1 MILER
6 ITIIGTGVIGV
17 SIGLALK
24 RANLRNT
31 EIVGSSGDRDA
42 LKIAYKAG
50 AYDQETGNLRTAV
63 RGAQMVIL
71 DSPFTQTRELIEA
84 IAPIVEDGCVVT
96 DTCTAKVKAIEWA
109 DQLLPRNVS
118 FIGGRPL
125 IRKPFT
131 KLEDAT
137 PDLFQGT
144 KYCISPANTA
154 DQASVKTVV
163 GMVELIGA
171 KPLFLD
177 PHEHDSYA
185 VAMEVLPTVL
195 SSAFVTTTAGSSSW
209 REMHQ
214 LAAATFAEYSR
225 LASEDPI
232 DNEAACYTNTE
243 ALVHWLDEYITEL
256 YSYRNMIKDSQDDL
270 VETFIKAWEGRARWD
285 AGVVVDTGD
294 APALPTAGQSMANA
308 FFGERLTERYRQMT
322 GGEKKESWT
331 YLRNR

>member
-1 MILER
+1 MER
-6 ITIIGTGVIGV
+6 ITIIGTGVLGV

-24 RANLRNT
+24 RAKLRNT

-42 LKIAYKAG
+42 LKIAFKAG
-50 AYDQETGNLRTAV
+50 AYDEETSNLRSAV
-63 RGAQMVIL
+63 RGAQMIIL
-71 DSPFTQTRELIEA
+71 DSPFTQTRELLDA
-84 IAPIVEDGCVVT
+84 IAPIVEDGCVIT

-109 DQLLPRNVS
+109 EQLLPPSVS
-118 FIGGRPL
+118 FVSGRPL
-125 IRKPFT
+125 IRRPYST
-131 KLEDAT
+131 LEDAT
-137 PDLFQGT
+137 ADLFQGA
-144 KYCISPANTA
+144 KYCISPSRAA
-154 DQASVKTVV
+154 DETSVKTVV

-195 SSAFVTTTAGSSSW
+195 SSAFVTATSGSESW

-214 LAAATFAEYSR
+214 IAASTFAEYSR

-232 DNEAACYTNTE
+232 DNEAACYTNVE
-243 ALVHWLDEYITEL
+243 ALVHWIDEYITEL
-256 YSYRNMIKDSQDDL
+256 YSYRNMIRESNDEL

-285 AGVVVDTGD
+285 AGAVVATGD
-294 APALPTAGQSMANA
+294 NTLPTAGQSMANA
-308 FFGERLTERYRQMT
+308 FFGEKLTQRYQQMT
-322 GGEKKESWT
+322 GGEDKKQSWN

>member
-1 MILER
+1 MER

-24 RANLRNT
+24 RAGLRNT

-42 LKIAYKAG
+42 LRIAYKAG
-50 AYDQETGNLRTAV
+50 AYDEETSNLRNAV
-63 RGAQMVIL
+63 RGAQMIIL
-71 DSPFTQTRELIEA
+71 DSPFTQTRELLDA
-84 IAPIVEDGCVVT
+84 ISPIVEDGCVVT
-96 DTCTAKVKAIEWA
+96 DTCTAKVRAMEWA
-109 DQLLPRNVS
+109 EQILPRRVS
-118 FIGGRPL
+118 FVAGRPL
-125 IRKPFT
+125 IRKPFAA
-131 KLEDAT
+131 LEDASA
-137 PDLFQGT
+137 DLFQGA
-144 KYCISPANTA
+144 KYCISPGQSA
-154 DQASVKTVV
+154 DQTAVKTVV

-195 SSAFVTTTAGSSSW
+195 SSAFVTATAGSESW

-232 DNEAACYTNTE
+232 DNEASCYTNTE

-256 YSYRNMIKDSQDDL
+256 YSYRNMIKDSNDEL
-270 VETFIKAWEGRARWD
+270 VETFIKAWEDRAKWD
-285 AGVVVDTGD
+285 AGAVVDTGEN
-294 APALPTAGQSMANA
+294 ALPTAGQSMATA
-308 FFGERLTERYRQMT
+308 FFGDKLTERYRQMT
-322 GGEKKESWT
+322 GGDDKKKSWT

>member
-1 MILER
+1 MER
-6 ITIIGTGVIGV
+6 ITIIGTGVVGV
-17 SIGLALK
+17 SLGLALK
-24 RANLRNT
+24 RADLRNT

-42 LKIAYKAG
+42 LKVAYKAG
-50 AYDQETGNLRTAV
+50 AYDEETSNLRNAV
-63 RGAQMVIL
+63 RGAQMIVL
-71 DSPFTQTRELIEA
+71 DSPFTQTRELLNA

-109 DQLLPRNVS
+109 EDLLPPNASFVS
-118 FIGGRPL
+118 GRPL
-125 IRKPFT
+125 IRKPHSV
-131 KLEDAT
+131 LEDASA
-137 PDLFQGT
+137 DLFKGA
-144 KYCISPANTA
+144 KYCISPSNSA
-154 DQASVKTVV
+154 DQTSVKTVV

-195 SSAFVTTTAGSSSW
+195 SSAFVTTTAGSDSW

-214 LAAATFAEYSR
+214 LAAATFADYSR

-256 YSYRNMIKDSQDDL
+256 YSYRNMLKESNNDEL

-285 AGVVVDTGD
+285 AGAVVDTGENT
-294 APALPTAGQSMANA
+294 LPTAGQSMATA
-308 FFGERLTERYRQMT
+308 FFGEKLTQRYQQMT
-322 GGEKKESWT
+322 GGDDKKKSWS

>member
-1 MILER
+1 MER
-6 ITIIGTGVIGV
+6 ITIIGTGVVGV

-42 LKIAYKAG
+42 LKIAYDAG
-50 AYDQETGNLRTAV
+50 AYDDQTSNLRNAV
-63 RGAQMVIL
+63 RGAQLIVL
-71 DSPFTQTRELIEA
+71 DSPFTQTRELLDA

-96 DTCTAKVKAIEWA
+96 DTCTAKVRAMEWA
-109 DQLLPRNVS
+109 EQLLPNNVS
-118 FIGGRPL
+118 FVAGRPL

-131 KLEDAT
+131 TLQDASA
-137 PDLFQGT
+137 DLLRGAH
-144 KYCISPANTA
+144 YCVSPARTA
-154 DQASVKTVV
+154 DETSVKTVV

-195 SSAFVTTTAGSSSW
+195 SSAFVTTTAGSESW

-214 LAAATFAEYSR
+214 LAASTFAEYSR

-232 DNEAACYTNTE
+232 DNEAVCYTNIE
-243 ALVHWLDEYITEL
+243 ALVHWIDEYITEL
-256 YSYRNMIKDSQDDL
+256 YSYRNMIRESNDEL

-285 AGVVVDTGD
+285 AGAVVDTGEN
-294 APALPTAGQSMANA
+294 ALPTAGQSMATA
-308 FFGERLTERYRQMT
+308 FFGEKLTQRYQQMT
-322 GGEKKESWT
+322 GGDEKKQKSWT

>member
-1 MILER
+1 MER
-6 ITIIGTGVIGV
+6 ITIIGTGVVGV

-42 LKIAYKAG
+42 LKIAYDAG
-50 AYDQETGNLRTAV
+50 AYDDQTSNLRNAV
-63 RGAQMVIL
+63 RGAQLIVL
-71 DSPFTQTRELIEA
+71 DSPFTQTRELLDA

-96 DTCTAKVKAIEWA
+96 DTCTAKVRAMEWA
-109 DQLLPRNVS
+109 EQLLPNSVS
-118 FIGGRPL
+118 FVAGRPL
-125 IRKPFT
+125 IRKPLRRSKTLPLTFSGART
-131 KLEDAT
+131 
-137 PDLFQGT
+137 
-144 KYCISPANTA
+144 TA
-154 DQASVKTVV
+154 FHPSRSADETSVKTVV

-195 SSAFVTTTAGSSSW
+195 SSAFVTTTAGSESW

-214 LAAATFAEYSR
+214 LAASTFAEYSR

-232 DNEAACYTNTE
+232 DNEAVCYTNIE
-243 ALVHWLDEYITEL
+243 ALVHWIDEYITEL
-256 YSYRNMIKDSQDDL
+256 YSYRNMIRESNDEL

-285 AGVVVDTGD
+285 AGAVVDTGEN
-294 APALPTAGQSMANA
+294 ALPTAGQSMATA
-308 FFGERLTERYRQMT
+308 FFGEKLTQRYQQMT
-322 GGEKKESWT
+322 GGDDKKQKSWT